1 MVKGKF
7 AKPSKSIKNII
18 NMTVVNLRIRLD
30 ETLGRIS
37 NNKKLNRGF
46 EDYSTNTD
54 SNLWTGIKIHGLEF
68 KMCGRLLEI

>member
-54 SNLWTGIKIHGLEF
+54 SNLWTDIKIHCLEF
-68 KMCGRLLEI
+68 KISGRM

>member
-1 MVKGKF
+1 
-7 AKPSKSIKNII
+7 
-18 NMTVVNLRIRLD
+18 MTVVNLRIRLD

-54 SNLWTGIKIHGLEF
+54 SNLWTGIKIYGLEF